1 MWKLTSIMIAVFASN
16 LLSTPG
22 FAAKRSYNY
31 CYQLALNRGWSPSDF
46 YAPSTRAELKQ
57 FIRRCQQGRQN

>member
-1 MWKLTSIMIAVFASN
+1 MRKLAFGIAAVLAGM
-16 LLSTPG
+16 LLSEPSM
-22 FAAKRSYNY
+22 AAKRSYNY

-46 YAPSTRAELKQ
+46 YAPSTRAELRQ